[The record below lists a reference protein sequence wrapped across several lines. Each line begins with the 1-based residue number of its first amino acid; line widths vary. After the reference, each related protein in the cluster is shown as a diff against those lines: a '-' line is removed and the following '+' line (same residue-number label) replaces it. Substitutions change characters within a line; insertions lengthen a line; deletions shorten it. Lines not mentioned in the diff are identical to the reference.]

1 MKLVPRGEPNFK
13 VEIKHRKRTA
23 TELYASPSEADLAR
37 QLQQRV
43 DAGLIVSFAIEP
55 YDFAAWKKKARSE
68 TARVIWA
75 KRRKEAY
82 DFDAHRPIWGAMKD
96 YLRVLFHGK
105 CAYCDAKFETVAWG
119 DVEHY
124 RPKKKVTDEK
134 GDVIDHPGYY
144 WLAYDLENLLPSCQL
159 CNQAKG
165 KANRFPL
172 RDETKRLSKPCRSD
186 RMNAEEPLLFNAYLH
201 EPEAHLEFVPGKN
214 DKSFGTVRGIDDV
227 GMTTEAVYDL
237 NREPLIEARRKEQ
250 GSARARI
257 KEALALEDS
266 RVISNLMREC
276 LEGRAEF
283 SAAVFAEIN
292 DYLRTMRL
300 TLDPLDSTP

>member
-1 MKLVPRGEPNFK
+1 MKRVPRGEPNFK
-13 VEIKHRKRTA
+13 VEIQHGKRTA
-23 TELYASPSEADLAR
+23 TELYASSSEANVAR
-37 QLQQRV
+37 HLRQRV
-43 DAGLIVSFAIEP
+43 DAGLIVSFTIEP

-68 TARVIWA
+68 TAKAIWA

-124 RPKKKVTDEK
+124 RPKKKVTDEN
-134 GDVIDHPGYY
+134 GDPIDHPGYY
-144 WLAYDLENLLPSCQL
+144 WLAYDLDNLLPSCQL

-172 RDETKRLSKPCRSD
+172 RDETKRLSKPSRSD
-186 RMNAEEPLLFNAYLH
+186 RLNTEEPLLFNAYLH
-201 EPEAHLEFVPGKN
+201 EPTAHLEFVPGKN
-214 DKSFGTVRGIDDV
+214 DKAFGTVRGIDDI
-227 GMTTEAVYDL
+227 GTTTEAVYDL

-250 GSARARI
+250 NSARARI
-257 KEALALEDS
+257 KEALILEDPG
-266 RVISNLMREC
+266 VISQLMRDC

-283 SAAVFAEIN
+283 SAAVLSEIN
-292 DYLRTMRL
+292 AYLARMRL
-300 TLDPLDSTP
+300 KLDPLDCAP